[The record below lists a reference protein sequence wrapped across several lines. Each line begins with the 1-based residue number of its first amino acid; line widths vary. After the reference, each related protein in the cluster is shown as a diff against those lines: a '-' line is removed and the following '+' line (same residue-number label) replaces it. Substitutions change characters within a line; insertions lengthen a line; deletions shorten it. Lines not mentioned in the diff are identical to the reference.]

1 MRKRPRARMLEDS
14 SSEDDNDES
23 KLVSAVDEIV
33 AKKRKRSGSMAA
45 SVKSKKSITSIKGK
59 GKAKV
64 ADTDLGEDTEMSV
77 SGAESTRKPK
87 SKTTKKPRSRAAPM
101 TPKKSVSIPIVE
113 VPIRAAAPKLKA
125 KKGALAKTLTAEVL
139 DSEEENSKKMT

>member
-1 MRKRPRARMLEDS
+1 MLEDS

-64 ADTDLGEDTEMSV
+64 ADTDLDLGEDTEMSV

-87 SKTTKKPRSRAAPM
+87 SKTTKKPRSGAAPM